1 MLPKIDLPD
10 LLFEVHSWT
19 GFLDAFVHLG
29 DGRTRMKDLTTSVV
43 ALLVSEAC
51 NIGMTPVINPS
62 HEALTR
68 SRLVHVDQYY
78 LRADT
83 IAAANAALIAAQAQ
97 VPIVEHWGKGLL
109 ASVDGLRFV
118 VPVRTIN
125 AAPSPKYFGYKRG
138 ITWLNA
144 VNDQVVGHRA
154 DGGAR
159 HPARLPAHPGRP
171 AEPGR
176 RSEAG
181 DGRHRQRLLLRHG
194 VRHLQAARL
203 PLLPRASRTWTTS
216 GSGGPRCPA
225 SRRPATYGPLEAIA
239 RNKVNL
245 KKVITHWPDMLR
257 VAGSLVTNQV
267 RAYDLLRM
275 FGREGHPTPL
285 GQAFAEYGR
294 IAKTLHLLAVVDP
307 VDDTYRRQMHR
318 QLTVQESRHKLAR
331 DICHGKRGTIHQA
344 YRDGMEDQLGALGL
358 VLNAVVLWTTRY
370 IDAAVAQ
377 LRAEGHE
384 IRDEDVAR
392 LSPLKHRNL
401 NVLGRYSFTASTPA
415 GGALRPLRDP
425 DAVDLDDDDGSDN

>member
-1 MLPKIDLPD
+1 MY
-10 LLFEVHSWT
+10 SWT

-51 NIGMTPVINPS
+51 NIGMTPVINPN

-125 AAPSPKYFGYKRG
+125 AAPSPKYFAKKTG

-144 VNDQVVGHRA
+144 INDQVIGIGQMVVPGTPRDSLFILDA
-154 DGGAR
+154 LLNLDGGVKPEMVATDNASYSDMVFGIFKLLGYR
-159 HPARLPAHPGRP
+159 FSPRFKDLQDQRFWKAQMPG
-171 AEPGR
+171 AET
-176 RSEAG
+176 AG
-181 DGRHRQRLLLRHG
+181 E
-194 VRHLQAARL
+194 
-203 PLLPRASRTWTTS
+203 
-216 GSGGPRCPA
+216 
-225 SRRPATYGPLEAIA
+225 YGPLEAIA
-239 RNKVNL
+239 RNKVNV

-275 FGREGHPTPL
+275 FGREGHPAPL

-307 VDDTYRRQMHR
+307 VDDTYRRQMHK

-331 DICHGKRGTIHQA
+331 DICHGKKGTIHQA

-377 LRAEGHE
+377 LRAEGYE

-392 LSPLKHRNL
+392 LSPLKHKNL
-401 NVLGRYSFTASTPA
+401 NVLGRYNFTASQPVK
-415 GGALRPLRDP
+415 GLRPLRDP
-425 DAVDLDDDDGSDN
+425 DAVDLDDDDGQEE